1 MLKNRYFSIQLE
13 NDEKTTYLLRVKKD
27 FYTEGI
33 NTQGEEIL
41 QGYFYLY
48 KNINLNILD
57 SKDETSTICSHH
69 GMTGDNKSGISFV
82 TLDEELISYGIGNKI
97 LFLME
102 EIDEKSEL
110 AKKIDYLLR
119 NSIKGLSSNNKKIYD
134 YFATRRMSFFRDF
147 KSEATTPIYQVG
159 GEEYVVV
166 DDQASG
172 ITRDDLGEIEK
183 YLESITQPQPIS
195 KGKDESGKKLRK
207 RKKNSK
213 S

>member
-1 MLKNRYFSIQLE
+1 
-13 NDEKTTYLLRVKKD
+13 
-27 FYTEGI
+27 
-33 NTQGEEIL
+33 
-41 QGYFYLY
+41 
-48 KNINLNILD
+48 
-57 SKDETSTICSHH
+57 
-69 GMTGDNKSGISFV
+69 MTGDNKSGISFV

-159 GEEYVVV
+159 GGEYVVV